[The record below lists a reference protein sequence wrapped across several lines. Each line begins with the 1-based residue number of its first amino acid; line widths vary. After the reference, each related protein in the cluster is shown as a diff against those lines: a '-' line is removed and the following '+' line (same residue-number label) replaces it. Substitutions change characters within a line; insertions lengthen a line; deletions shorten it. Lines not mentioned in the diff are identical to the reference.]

1 MLQSFCT
8 PGKMFY
14 IIPSRRQWNELLQ
27 SLFWI
32 NEQPYPNTF
41 YYEKLLKIFTNII

>member
-14 IIPSRRQWNELLQ
+14 IIPSHRQWNELLQ